1 MPPSTVLC
9 CFTLV
14 IPSACLPIKS
24 GLPARILSSR
34 EIRLTA
40 PDFVLGGKN
49 SREKN
54 LSLLSHL
61 GNNDNH
67 FQTQVDIFFPIP
79 PSIDLLCKGG
89 SKTVHVDWGGWSG
102 AVDKGNGS
110 RKEGKK
116 EISIEGESCWISISA
131 VSKLQPMERKSEVGE
146 TGKGSWV
153 KHPIGGLNPHFL
165 LWNRSHLSK
174 MRWFSS
180 VFCSS
185 ASCEVDSS
193 QIRLNKEQ
201 LIACKC
207 VILTILLY
215 SVGNWWL

>member
-61 GNNDNH
+61 GNNNIIFRLKWTFS
-67 FQTQVDIFFPIP
+67 FQSHLALIFSARVAPKLFMLIGEAGRE
-79 PSIDLLCKGG
+79 LW
-89 SKTVHVDWGGWSG
+89 T
-102 AVDKGNGS
+102 
-110 RKEGKK
+110 KELGQGKK
-116 EISIEGESCWISISA
+116 EGESCWISILA

-153 KHPIGGLNPHFL
+153 KHPIGGLDPHFL
-165 LWNRSHLSK
+165 L
-174 MRWFSS
+174 
-180 VFCSS
+180 
-185 ASCEVDSS
+185 
-193 QIRLNKEQ
+193 
-201 LIACKC
+201 
-207 VILTILLY
+207 
-215 SVGNWWL
+215 